1 MTGCIAVF
9 GFEEG
14 SIEELARAIEM
25 CRHVSSVPVRVTV
38 KSTHEGAELAEA
50 SLLESSLT
58 DGRTLLNGECGRLD
72 CGTVDGILLDA
83 MKGAGI
89 DTEVK

>member
-1 MTGCIAVF
+1 MTDCIAVF

-14 SIEELARAIEM
+14 SIKELARAIEM
-25 CRHVSSVPVRVTV
+25 CRHVSSVPVRVVV

-58 DGRTLLNGECGRLD
+58 DG
-72 CGTVDGILLDA
+72 ILLDA